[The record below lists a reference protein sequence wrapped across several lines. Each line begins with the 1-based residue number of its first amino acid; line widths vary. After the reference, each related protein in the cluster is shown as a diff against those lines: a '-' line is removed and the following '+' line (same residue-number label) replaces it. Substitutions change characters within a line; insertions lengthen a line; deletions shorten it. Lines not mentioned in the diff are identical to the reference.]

1 MLYAEEEIRATE
13 KKAQAQKNC
22 EAQMMREMES
32 LKIKSA
38 LDKEAK
44 TLAENMDEDQKR
56 KILKIIRERCTE
68 E

>member
-1 MLYAEEEIRATE
+1 
-13 KKAQAQKNC
+13 
-22 EAQMMREMES
+22 MMREMES